1 MAHNQH
7 QQESPKPFSEIP
19 GNRLLIC
26 VYSFNIFVLLYV
38 GNSGWPIIGAIELL
52 TKIGN
57 GKVGKESFFHEVRAK
72 YGPIA
77 KFKTPG

>member
-1 MAHNQH
+1 MFCFA
-7 QQESPKPFSEIP
+7 I
-19 GNRLLIC
+19 
-26 VYSFNIFVLLYV
+26 